1 VHAASTRID
10 GHNAL
15 IPGMLRIFLEGK
27 MRLDAPKV
35 TFGHCPPDQGYIPQ
49 KAYLNAG
56 FGACKRL
63 GFW

>member
-1 VHAASTRID
+1 M
-10 GHNAL
+10 L
-15 IPGMLRIFLEGK
+15 IPGILRNFLEGE
-27 MRLDAPKV
+27 MRPNAPKV

-49 KAYLNAG
+49 KAYLNTG